1 MWRSHGAGKE
11 FNTNDYVSPEQRKKR
26 SSDALV
32 IRHENQKKLRE
43 ERVSNWNF
51 DDLNNSEKR
60 IRIFREQEEKCAC
73 CRIDTFWN
81 GMELKFDLDHISG
94 NRKDNSRDN
103 LRLICPNCH
112 SQTATYK
119 SKNAGGKRYTD
130 EDIIN
135 ALKNNDSVYKAL
147 DSLGM
152 NPHGG
157 NYTRVRN
164 IIKKYELKLSYL
176 SI

>member
-1 MWRSHGAGKE
+1 
-11 FNTNDYVSPEQRKKR
+11 
-26 SSDALV
+26 
-32 IRHENQKKLRE
+32 
-43 ERVSNWNF
+43 
-51 DDLNNSEKR
+51 
-60 IRIFREQEEKCAC
+60 
-73 CRIDTFWN
+73 
-81 GMELKFDLDHISG
+81 MELKFDLDHISG
-94 NRKDNSRDN
+94 NRKDNSRDK